1 MIKNLPVQ
9 WEYHQLCIPCKISFV
24 LVELKTKLNYNKRRR
39 DKAMNTDNKQ
49 MMDEEYQRDLGGCA
63 WMLLA
68 IIIAVVAAGI
78 WLFTR

>member
-1 MIKNLPVQ
+1 
-9 WEYHQLCIPCKISFV
+9 
-24 LVELKTKLNYNKRRR
+24 
-39 DKAMNTDNKQ
+39 MNTDKHKQ
-49 MMDEEYQRDLGGCA
+49 MMEEEYSRDLGGCA

>member
-1 MIKNLPVQ
+1 
-9 WEYHQLCIPCKISFV
+9 
-24 LVELKTKLNYNKRRR
+24 
-39 DKAMNTDNKQ
+39 MNTDNKHKQ

-78 WLFTR
+78 WIFTR

>member
-1 MIKNLPVQ
+1 
-9 WEYHQLCIPCKISFV
+9 
-24 LVELKTKLNYNKRRR
+24 
-39 DKAMNTDNKQ
+39 MNTDNKQ
-49 MMDEEYQRDLGGCA
+49 MMDDEYSRDLGGCA

>member
-1 MIKNLPVQ
+1 
-9 WEYHQLCIPCKISFV
+9 
-24 LVELKTKLNYNKRRR
+24 
-39 DKAMNTDNKQ
+39 MNTDNKQ
-49 MMDEEYQRDLGGCA
+49 MMDEEYQRDRGGCA